1 MLELA
6 ERGGV
11 PCGWILEIVA
21 RQPDL
26 LSRAGKVAQ
35 EGNKTWCCSYMTPR
49 AGVVGEGVG
58 FFNVLLCG
66 TFERCVRLFR
76 R

>member
-21 RQPDL
+21 RPDL
-26 LSRAGKVAQ
+26 LKAKVRRKATNLPLVVTTQ
-35 EGNKTWCCSYMTPR
+35 R
-49 AGVVGEGVG
+49 GV
-58 FFNVLLCG
+58 
-66 TFERCVRLFR
+66 
-76 R
+76 